1 MNKDLLTGRLTRAPE
16 LIQSPN
22 AKRTYLNLA
31 VRNRRSRDG
40 EPVYVSATAFDA
52 HITTHMVSG
61 TDGNNHALSL
71 VADEVEFGEKP
82 KARLRGGVSV
92 A

>member
-16 LIQSPN
+16 PIQSPN

-40 EPVYVSATAFDA
+40 EPVYVSATASPSPFRRR
-52 HITTHMVSG
+52 
-61 TDGNNHALSL
+61 ALFTSHN
-71 VADEVEFGEKP
+71 G
-82 KARLRGGVSV
+82 
-92 A
+92 